1 MCRNLIV
8 YFLFIIYIF
17 GYFPIFSALDQEPAC
32 TKTILP
38 ENAQEYVCRM
48 TLINEANGKHITIPV
63 VVDSGFMGDM
73 ELEQKDMAELDLI
86 AIGKG
91 KVLLAD

>member
-1 MCRNLIV
+1 
-8 YFLFIIYIF
+8 
-17 GYFPIFSALDQEPAC
+17 
-32 TKTILP
+32 
-38 ENAQEYVCRM
+38 M